1 MRLKIDIPAQSGYH
15 RDMKKEYY
23 ELEQR
28 VMAYCRT
35 YQLFT
40 PGDGVVLGVS
50 GGADSVC
57 LLFALHELR
66 QELGIHLYVV
76 HVNHGI
82 RPDAAKDATY
92 VEELCRKLEI
102 PFTLVEKDVN
112 ALAKEQGCSTEE
124 AGRQVRYNAFDRELQ
139 CRQAQKI
146 VVAHHA
152 GDRAE
157 TMLFHL
163 FRGTGLTGLGS
174 IRPRRGQIVRPLL
187 DVERRDIEA
196 YLQQRQIRYCQDSTN
211 ETDEYT
217 RNRIRHHIL
226 SYAEQEICS
235 GATVHLC
242 HTADIFAEIEDYME
256 RQIRL
261 ARELCVVQASCSA
274 EDIPGRI
281 GIAAQQQSG
290 MPEICCADFCQ
301 QHPAIQK
308 GLILELLK
316 EISPQHK
323 DMGMCQVE
331 QVLELC
337 TQPGNR
343 EICLP
348 QGIRAGRSY
357 DRVYFKHQQK
367 QFIIS
372 AEQDR
377 RKETLEQDRCK
388 ETAEQESQ
396 DGLDHSPTIYRQ
408 ISVPQHP
415 GESISCKVEGGSL
428 VLRYLTEETT
438 VALLDSAGV
447 FPGCKDKKS
456 VNLPENQYT
465 KWLDYD
471 KIDKLLEWR
480 TRRTGDY
487 LEIRTPAGL
496 GHKTIKSL
504 FIDEKLPHQERDCIP
519 MLAQGNHILWVAG
532 GRISESCK
540 ITSDTIRILQIQY
553 IPENKV
559 R

>member
-1 MRLKIDIPAQSGYH
+1 MIDIPGKSGYH
-15 RDMKKEYY
+15 RDMKKQYY

-57 LLFALHELR
+57 LLFALHELQ
-66 QELGIHLYVV
+66 QELGIQLYVV

-82 RPDAAKDATY
+82 RPDAPGDAAY
-92 VEELCRKLEI
+92 VEKLCRELEI
-102 PFTLVEKDVN
+102 PFSLVEADVK
-112 ALAKEQGCSTEE
+112 AYAGEQGCSTEE
-124 AGRQVRYNAFDRELQ
+124 AGRQVRYNAFTMELQ
-139 CRQAQKI
+139 RRQAQKI
-146 VVAHHA
+146 AVAHHA

-163 FRGTGLTGLGS
+163 FRGTGLKGLGS

-187 DVERRDIEA
+187 GMERRDIEA
-196 YLQQRQIRYCQDSTN
+196 YLEQRRISYCQDSTN
-211 ETDEYT
+211 ETDDYT

-226 SYAEQEICS
+226 PYAEQEICS

-242 HTADIFAEIEDYME
+242 HAADIFAEVEDYME
-256 RQIRL
+256 EQIRL
-261 ARELCVVQASCSA
+261 ARELCVVQ
-274 EDIPGRI
+274 
-281 GIAAQQQSG
+281 SG
-290 MPEICCADFCQ
+290 STEEICCNDFCK

-316 EISPQHK
+316 EISPMHR
-323 DMGMCQVE
+323 DMGMRQVE

-337 TQPGNR
+337 MQPGNR

-348 QGIRAGRSY
+348 QGIRASRSY
-357 DRVYFKHQQK
+357 DRVRF
-367 QFIIS
+367 
-372 AEQDR
+372 ERQDGM
-377 RKETLEQDRCK
+377 DRCR
-388 ETAEQESQ
+388 E
-396 DGLDHSPTIYRQ
+396 LCRQ
-408 ISVPQHP
+408 IQVPQHP
-415 GESISCKVEGGSL
+415 GESVSCQVEGGSL
-428 VLRYLTEETT
+428 VLRYLTEETAA
-438 VALLDSAGV
+438 ALLDSAGV
-447 FPGCKDKKS
+447 FQSGTDKKS

-471 KIDKLLEWR
+471 KIEKLLEWR

-487 LEIRTPAGL
+487 LEVRTPSGR

-504 FIDEKLPHQERDCIP
+504 FIDEKLPCRERDCIP
-519 MLAQGNHILWVAG
+519 MLAQGNHILWIAG

-540 ITSDTIRILQIQY
+540 ISSSTVRILQVQY
-553 IPENKV
+553 IREGK
-559 R
+559 